1 MAGLEL
7 TFDDKDFI
15 VSKTDLSGKIIY
27 CNEIFINISEY
38 SEDELLDQPHSIL
51 RHSDMPASIFK
62 FLWTKIKRKEEIFA
76 YVINKT
82 KYDNYY
88 WVMAHITPSLND
100 AEEIIGYHSVRRKPE
115 KKALDAIKPLYRQL
129 LNAEKSGGIRAGEKA
144 LETFLN
150 QQKGEY
156 DEFILSL

>member
-38 SEDELLDQPHSIL
+38 SEVELLNQPHNIL
-51 RHSDMPASIFK
+51 RHSDMPASVFK

-82 KYDNYY
+82 KHNNYY

-100 AEEIIGYHSVRRKPE
+100 EEQIIGYHSVRRKPS

-129 LNAEKSGGIRAGEKA
+129 LNAEKSGGIQAGEKA

>member
-27 CNEIFINISEY
+27 CNEMFINISEY
-38 SEDELLDQPHSIL
+38 SEAELLNQPHSIL
-51 RHSDMPASIFK
+51 RHPDMPASIFK
-62 FLWTKIKRKEEIFA
+62 FLWTKIKRKEEIFS

-82 KYDNYY
+82 KHHNYY
-88 WVMAHITPSLND
+88 WVMAHITPSLD
-100 AEEIIGYHSVRRKPE
+100 DEEQIIGYHSVRRKPGG
-115 KKALDAIKPLYRQL
+115 KALDAIKPLYRQL
-129 LNAEKSGGIRAGEKA
+129 LNAEKTGGIQAGEKL
-144 LETFLN
+144 LETFLQ
-150 QQKGEY
+150 QQKGTY